1 MKELGLIVTP
11 VDPREATDEQLVLT
25 NDFGNRMRAERMP
38 DDPPIPLEEHV
49 AGIRNI
55 PAFVTVRAWIAQ
67 AERGGPLVADSHI
80 GFADFDSNRHMADFG
95 IEIAPELRRKGI
107 ARHLLGLVAA
117 STREY
122 EKTLL
127 VTGTS
132 GRVPAGAAF
141 MERIGAER
149 GLEAHTNQLD
159 LAADL
164 DRDLLRQWQERAKE
178 RATDFELGWWDG
190 PLSEEALPVMAT
202 LLTAIENQMPRDNL
216 KMEDTTLTAEHIR
229 EMEKGMIARGGER
242 WVLYAREK
250 ATGAYAG
257 LTEVFWHPNRPHLVN
272 QGGTGVLPEYRNR
285 GLGRWL
291 KAAML
296 ERAIAERPGLKFV
309 RTGNADSNAA
319 MLSINRD
326 LGFKPYVSHIAWQ
339 VETDR
344 VFDYLNGAV

>member
-1 MKELGLIVTP
+1 
-11 VDPREATDEQLVLT
+11 
-25 NDFGNRMRAERMP
+25 
-38 DDPPIPLEEHV
+38 
-49 AGIRNI
+49 
-55 PAFVTVRAWIAQ
+55 
-67 AERGGPLVADSHI
+67 
-80 GFADFDSNRHMADFG
+80 MADFG
-95 IEIAPELRRKGI
+95 IEVAPEFRRKGI
-107 ARHLLGLVAA
+107 ARDLLGLVAA
-117 STREY
+117 ATREY

-127 VTGTS
+127 ITGTS

-149 GLEAHTNQLD
+149 GLEEHTNQLD
-159 LAADL
+159 VAADL
-164 DRDLLRQWQERAKE
+164 DRRLLREWQERARE
-178 RATDFELGWWDG
+178 RAADFELGWWDG
-190 PLSEEALPVMAT
+190 PLSDGALPVMAT
-202 LLTAIENQMPRDNL
+202 LLTAIMNQMPRDNL

-250 ATGAYAG
+250 ATGGYAG
-257 LTEVFWHPNRPHLVN
+257 LTEVFWHPNRPYLVN

-296 ERAIAERPGLKFV
+296 ERVLAERPGLKFV

-319 MLSINRD
+319 MLSINRA
-326 LGFKPYVSHIAWQ
+326 LGFKPYDSHIAWQ

-344 VFDYLNGAV
+344 VFAYLNGDG